1 MERER
6 DCVLLFSSPRVF
18 NLFIRNVYVQQCD
31 LYLDIRKPIERA
43 RTILS
48 VNNRKLSLNVCFFFL
63 SHGFIFFFFF
73 KTLNLL
79 YSNLCIEKRSSVSN
93 LFRLNSSSLTI
104 LAMCFLFV
112 HFLRF

>member
-63 SHGFIFFFFF
+63 SHGFIFF
-73 KTLNLL
+73 
-79 YSNLCIEKRSSVSN
+79 
-93 LFRLNSSSLTI
+93 SSSSKLLI
-104 LAMCFLFV
+104 SYIQICV
-112 HFLRF
+112 